1 MEEGF
6 VVAGLELVRADVGVE
21 VLGGDSKDVWHALF
35 EAALEQSSN
44 GGGLVPYWLFP
55 LEDGAYIERHVPAL
69 PLSRDASQLEALKR
83 SLAVYRM
90 VFGQPRQDDLMTFL
104 MERCSPEVLRQIE
117 PLLRIDL
124 SPSSQGKSGTPG
136 RGDGPPGDVTPGP
149 RDARACD

>member
-1 MEEGF
+1 M
-6 VVAGLELVRADVGVE
+6 
-21 VLGGDSKDVWHALF
+21 
-35 EAALEQSSN
+35 
-44 GGGLVPYWLFP
+44 PYWLFP

-104 MERCSPEVLRQIE
+104 LKRCSPEVLRQIE

-149 RDARACD
+149 S